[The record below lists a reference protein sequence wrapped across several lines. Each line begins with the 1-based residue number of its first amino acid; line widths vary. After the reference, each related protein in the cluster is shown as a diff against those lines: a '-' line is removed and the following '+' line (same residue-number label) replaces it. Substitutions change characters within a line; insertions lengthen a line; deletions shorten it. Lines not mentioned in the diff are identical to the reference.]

1 MPDVEWSQWMPFAE
15 AIAHAPR
22 LPGVYMIRRAGA
34 PDVVYIG
41 SAGERIGG
49 GSPQGVRGRL
59 RVYASGK
66 AAVSGL
72 GEAVLDRAVADP
84 DWLRARLLEAE
95 AGTPRRAKEWSKLA
109 IEWAELEIRWTTT
122 ASKADAEALEDELIA
137 AHGSLWNRRRTVVV
151 RLDTQSATSVDP

>member
-1 MPDVEWSQWMPFAE
+1 MADVEWSQWMPFAE
-15 AIAHAPR
+15 GIEQAPK
-22 LPGVYMIRRAGA
+22 LPGVYMIRRSGT

-41 SAGERIGG
+41 SAGERTGG
-49 GSPQGVRGRL
+49 GSPQGLRGRL

-84 DWLRARLLEAE
+84 EWLHARLAEAE

-109 IEWAELEIRWTTT
+109 MEWAGLEIRWTTT
-122 ASKADAEALEDELIA
+122 SSKAAAEVLEDELIA
-137 AHGSLWNRRRTVVV
+137 AHDSLWNRRRIVVL
-151 RLDTQSATSVDP
+151 RIEEP